1 MIHRNM
7 NKNEN
12 GTNQD
17 NLEEV
22 IDEWPDDTNPVVME
36 DFVNEE
42 LENRNQNDFIDENE
56 TELHDEEEEKSID
69 TENEDVIH
77 RIMNENET

>member
-1 MIHRNM
+1 M